1 MFKKRRKL
9 PYKYN
14 NVQRQPYIPPQ
25 QTYNM
30 QQQAAYNAGQ
40 AYLAEQQ
47 AAYNAGQAYIPEQQ
61 AAYDAEQAYIPE
73 QQAAYNAGQAYLPNQ
88 QPTCVAPQ
96 FYNPQQQPS
105 YNTNQQYV
113 EQQVTEI
120 KPISKYMVKPIL
132 TNNELNFYKQL
143 RPVAE
148 KLGYTVLTKVRIADF
163 IEPCN
168 CSNKSEKQTH
178 FNRIKSKHVDFALA
192 RKDNLQPILLIELD
206 DSSHVYNQKTV
217 ERDNFVNQ
225 VYSQAE
231 IDILHMNNTDNL
243 EYTVTTVL
251 NDIYNRYRQAVSQMI

>member
-1 MFKKRRKL
+1 MFKKRRKSH
-9 PYKYN
+9 YKYN
-14 NVQRQPYIPPQ
+14 NVQRQPYITPQ
-25 QTYNM
+25 QTYSM
-30 QQQAAYNAGQ
+30 QQQAAYDAEQ

-47 AAYNAGQAYIPEQQ
+47 AAYNAGQVYIPEQQ
-61 AAYDAEQAYIPE
+61 V
-73 QQAAYNAGQAYLPNQ
+73 AYNAGQAYLPNQ

-96 FYNPQQQPS
+96 FYNPQQQPA
-105 YNTNQQYV
+105 YNTNQQYI
-113 EQQVTEI
+113 EQQVSEI
-120 KPISKYMVKPIL
+120 KPVSKYMVKPIL
-132 TNNELNFYKQL
+132 TNYELNFYKQL

-168 CSNKSEKQTH
+168 CSNKSEKQSH

-217 ERDNFVNQ
+217 ERDVFINQ

-231 IDILHMNNTDNL
+231 LDILHMNNTDNL
-243 EYTVTTVL
+243 EYIVTTVL
-251 NDIYNRYRQAVSQMI
+251 NDVYNRYMQAVSQMI